1 MRYYL
6 CLAALVVLAV
16 TATGCSKMGQAMLE
30 EPQATPQSSGQSLD
44 ILGQVGGTPAAR
56 FETPAYTGL
65 QQNSF
70 TELGADFDP
79 NVSPDGKQIVYAST
93 RNSRN
98 SDIYVKKVEGQTV
111 TRLTADGANS
121 IQPTFSPDGTF
132 IAFASDRSGHWDI
145 YVMTADGQK
154 PFQLTN
160 GLSHEVHPSW
170 SPDGSRICYS
180 AYNERSGQWEIWV
193 VEVANPANRKF
204 VACGLFPAWCPSP
217 AVNRIAY
224 QLPRQRGTQ
233 LFSIWTADLVND
245 EARCQTEVISAT
257 RDTAAICPSWSPDGT
272 KLTYT
277 TVLVPQTDPKTQQ
290 AAKPKRVDRGDDI
303 WVAAV
308 DGTTKVRLTGDGTN
322 NWSPTWAE
330 DGRIYFT
337 SNRSGC
343 DNVWSIKPL
352 DTNIIQA
359 TRVKN
364 VRVGSTGGPAPVPG
378 LATYGGAGNTGNG
391 TAGNGSYSGAGNNSY
406 GCGGNSPSGA
416 GWNNSPANTGGNF
429 PSNTGGNPAVT
440 TPSTTSP
447 AFVTPAGSSP
457 SAAPG
462 SANTSSGTISSA
474 VSPPAGSSKNPG
486 VAPQAGPVASS
497 PLFSPLPQT
506 APDALVAPITV
517 PPVK

>member
-1 MRYYL
+1 MRYFL
-6 CLAALVVLAV
+6 ILAVLAALAV
-16 TATGCSKMGQAMLE
+16 AATGCSKMSAAWFN
-30 EPQATPQSSGQSLD
+30 EPQAAAPATTGQSLD

-121 IQPTFSPDGTF
+121 IQPVFSPDGTF
-132 IAFASDRSGHWDI
+132 IAFSSDRNGHWDI
-145 YVMTADGQK
+145 FVMTADGQK

-160 GLSHEVHPSW
+160 GLTHEVHPSW

-180 AYNERSGQWEIWV
+180 AFNDRSSQWEIWI

-204 VACGLFPAWCPSP
+204 ITPGLFPAWCPST

-245 EARCQTEVISAT
+245 EARFPTEIVSAT
-257 RDTAAICPSWSPDGT
+257 RDTAAICPAWSPDGM
-272 KLTYT
+272 KLAYT
-277 TVLVPQTDPKTQQ
+277 TVLVPQAPQSDPKTSA
-290 AAKPKRVDRGDDI
+290 AAKPKKVDRGDDI

-308 DGTTKVRLTGDGTN
+308 DGTTKVRLTGEGTN
-322 NWSPTWAE
+322 NWSPTWAD

-343 DNVWSIKPL
+343 DNVWSLRPL

-359 TRVKN
+359 TRVRN
-364 VRVGSTGGPAPVPG
+364 VRVGSASGPAPVPG
-378 LATYGGAGNTGNG
+378 LAGFNGNITG
-391 TAGNGSYSGAGNNSY
+391 
-406 GCGGNSPSGA
+406 
-416 GWNNSPANTGGNF
+416 
-429 PSNTGGNPAVT
+429 VT
-440 TPSTTSP
+440 TPSNTLP
-447 AFVTPAGSSP
+447 AAAPPNVTPP
-457 SAAPG
+457 
-462 SANTSSGTISSA
+462 TF
-474 VSPPAGSSKNPG
+474 SPPPAAAKPQP
-486 VAPQAGPVASS
+486 VAPPASPVALS
-497 PLFSPLPQT
+497 PLFAPLPQLM
-506 APDALVAPITV
+506 PESVVAPIMAPAV
-517 PPVK
+517 R

>member
-1 MRYYL
+1 MRYFL
-6 CLAALVVLAV
+6 LLVVLVVA
-16 TATGCSKMGQAMLE
+16 ATGCSKMSLAFLD
-30 EPQATPQSSGQSLD
+30 EPQATLQPTGQSLD
-44 ILGQVGGTPAAR
+44 IFGQVGGTPAVR

-70 TELGADFDP
+70 TEIGSDFDP

-121 IQPTFSPDGTF
+121 IQPTFSPDGSF
-132 IAFASDRSGHWDI
+132 VAFASDRTGHWDI

-180 AYNERSGQWEIWV
+180 AHNERSGQWEIWV

-204 VACGLFPAWCPSP
+204 VANGLFPAWCPSP

-277 TVLVPQTDPKTQQ
+277 TVLVPQSNPGTPGAPQ
-290 AAKPKRVDRGDDI
+290 AVKPKRVDRGDDI

-337 SNRSGC
+337 SNRSGS

-359 TRVKN
+359 TRVRN

-378 LATYGGAGNTGNG
+378 LVGNG
-391 TAGNGSYSGAGNNSY
+391 SAGNGSFNGA
-406 GCGGNSPSGA
+406 GNSPSGA
-416 GWNNSPANTGGNF
+416 GWNNSP
-429 PSNTGGNPAVT
+429 SNAGGNPAVS
-440 TPSTTSP
+440 TPST
-447 AFVTPAGSSP
+447 P
-457 SAAPG
+457 SAGAVG
-462 SANTSSGTISSA
+462 ANTSSSAIPSA
-474 VSPPAGSSKNPG
+474 VAPPAFSPPAGAAKNPG
-486 VAPQAGPVASS
+486 AAPEASPVASS

-506 APDALVAPITV
+506 TPDAVVAPITV
-517 PPVK
+517 PAVK

>member
-6 CLAALVVLAV
+6 FLAALAVLVVA
-16 TATGCSKMGQAMLE
+16 ATGCSKMGLASLD
-30 EPQATPQSSGQSLD
+30 EPQAAIPPTGQSLD
-44 ILGQVGGTPAAR
+44 ILGQVGGAPAVR

-180 AYNERSGQWEIWV
+180 AFNERSGQWEIWV
-193 VEVANPANRKF
+193 VEVANPANRRF
-204 VACGLFPAWCPSP
+204 VANGLFPAWCPSP

-277 TVLVPQTDPKTQQ
+277 TVLVPQTDPKTGQ
-290 AAKPKRVDRGDDI
+290 AAKAKRVDRGDDI
-303 WVAAV
+303 WIAAV

-337 SNRSGC
+337 SNRSGS

-359 TRVKN
+359 TRVRN
-364 VRVGSTGGPAPVPG
+364 VRVGSAGGPAPVPG
-378 LATYGGAGNTGNG
+378 LAGNG
-391 TAGNGSYSGAGNNSY
+391 TFGANGNGSYNTNGNGSFSNAGIGPNGAAGNGSSGASRIAPSGGAS
-406 GCGGNSPSGA
+406 GSGSFDTGNS
-416 GWNNSPANTGGNF
+416 
-429 PSNTGGNPAVT
+429 AVT
-440 TPSTTSP
+440 TPSSLAPAVVTPTGPTPSTGSGNGGAGSFTTSP
-447 AFVTPAGSSP
+447 G
-457 SAAPG
+457 
-462 SANTSSGTISSA
+462 IS
-474 VSPPAGSSKNPG
+474 
-486 VAPQAGPVASS
+486 PQASPVASS
-497 PLFSPLPQT
+497 PLFAPLPQT
-506 APDALVAPITV
+506 TTDAVVAPITV

>member
-1 MRYYL
+1 MRYFL
-6 CLAALVVLAV
+6 ILAALAM
-16 TATGCSKMGQAMLE
+16 TATGCSKMSAAWLD
-30 EPQATPQSSGQSLD
+30 EPQAAAPATTGQSLD
-44 ILGQVGGTPAAR
+44 ILGQVGSTSAAR

-121 IQPTFSPDGTF
+121 IQPVFSPDGTF
-132 IAFASDRSGHWDI
+132 IAFSSDRNGHWDI
-145 YVMTADGQK
+145 FVMTADGQK

-180 AYNERSGQWEIWV
+180 AFNERSSQWEIWL

-204 VACGLFPAWCPSP
+204 IAPGLFPAWCPSP

-245 EARCQTEVISAT
+245 EARYQTEVVSAT
-257 RDTAAICPSWSPDGT
+257 RDTAAICPAWSPDGM
-272 KLTYT
+272 KLAYT
-277 TVLVPQTDPKTQQ
+277 TVLVPQTDPKTG
-290 AAKPKRVDRGDDI
+290 AATKPKRVDRGDDI

-322 NWSPTWAE
+322 NWGPTWAD

-343 DNVWSIKPL
+343 DNVWSLKPL

-364 VRVGSTGGPAPVPG
+364 VRVGSAGGPAPVTG
-378 LATYGGAGNTGNG
+378 LAGFNGGNTG
-391 TAGNGSYSGAGNNSY
+391 
-406 GCGGNSPSGA
+406 
-416 GWNNSPANTGGNF
+416 
-429 PSNTGGNPAVT
+429 VT
-440 TPSTTSP
+440 TPSSVSPTSTPHNVTTP
-447 AFVTPAGSSP
+447 SSG
-457 SAAPG
+457 PG
-462 SANTSSGTISSA
+462 SGNTSSNATQPTF
-474 VSPPAGSSKNPG
+474 SPPTGTVKTPV
-486 VAPQAGPVASS
+486 VAPPASTVALS
-497 PLFSPLPQT
+497 PLFAPLPQT
-506 APDALVAPITV
+506 TPEAVVTPISV

>member
-1 MRYYL
+1 MRYFL
-6 CLAALVVLAV
+6 LLAALAIA
-16 TATGCSKMGQAMLE
+16 ATGCSKMTSAWLN
-30 EPQATPQSSGQSLD
+30 EPQAAVQPASGQSLD
-44 ILGQVGGTPAAR
+44 ILGQVGTTPAAR

-79 NVSPDGKQIVYAST
+79 NVSPDGRQIVYAST

-121 IQPTFSPDGTF
+121 IQPVFSPDGTF
-132 IAFASDRSGHWDI
+132 VAFSSDRNGHWDI
-145 YVMTADGQK
+145 FVMTADGQK

-180 AYNERSGQWEIWV
+180 AYNDRSSQWEIWV

-204 VACGLFPAWCPSP
+204 LTNGLFPAWCPSP

-233 LFSIWTADLVND
+233 LFSIWTTDLVND
-245 EARCQTEVISAT
+245 EARYQTEVISAT

-272 KLTYT
+272 KLAYT
-277 TVLVPQTDPKTQQ
+277 TVLVPQNDPKTG
-290 AAKPKRVDRGDDI
+290 AATKPKRVDRGDDI

-343 DNVWSIKPL
+343 DNVWSLKPL

-364 VRVGSTGGPAPVPG
+364 VRVGNTNGPAPVPG
-378 LATYGGAGNTGNG
+378 L
-391 TAGNGSYSGAGNNSY
+391 
-406 GCGGNSPSGA
+406 SPT
-416 GWNNSPANTGGNF
+416 NTGGN
-429 PSNTGGNPAVT
+429 SSVT
-440 TPSTTSP
+440 TPS
-447 AFVTPAGSSP
+447 GISP
-457 SAAPG
+457 STPNVSTPSSGPLSANPNSPPPTFSPPTGTAKTPPAAP
-462 SANTSSGTISSA
+462 
-474 VSPPAGSSKNPG
+474 PA
-486 VAPQAGPVASS
+486 APVALS
-497 PLFSPLPQT
+497 PLFSPLPQAT
-506 APDALVAPITV
+506 LEAIVAPITV